1 MARDGYTF
9 ETLVINTGE
18 ALKANIN
25 TVEGQEEF
33 LRSSLPVP
41 QETPEDLRAVFDKM
55 FPGQNL
61 IISDPATI
69 EMRRQNHLNTFNT
82 YVRLAAEYGV
92 VRRNPGHPRYL
103 GTLYKFETDQGA
115 IDYNNH
121 LREAF
126 DKNDF
131 KEVGRLYAEHILN
144 LPSVDPGTIANLSPE
159 EAPGMLRELYPLY
172 VAVAESVRFLKDK
185 DEPSV
190 SIKAGMSEESLAR
203 LKELSKLD
211 SLFTSLKTRCD
222 EMFTPYH
229 VYLDTSKI
237 AYTQAN
243 YMALSSPPQ
252 GLSWDLTQHLEKM
265 GSNIL
270 FVANGFG
277 DDTKRLLEDAGVD
290 AENAVA
296 WDFCGNSYRV
306 SDKRGYDCGE
316 VYRRGEPVFCT
327 VGNQLKAFKAD
338 GETIV
343 EVQPE
348 KALENCFKT
357 TLTTVIKETDDLM
370 NGSVAAPIWMFTG
383 SSQYRGM
390 QKAYAAYQKLV
401 GGEPTAEK
409 LKDPKAK
416 NALDALESAAKAYFE
431 LKGVNLNDFPDY
443 NTFTWRSPLAENM
456 SERELARMMSAY
468 QVLNTYNLTA
478 GAVKTHEDLS
488 KYPAYKEPLPVQRP
502 HGELVREGNAKILQS
517 GFLNERVKPAGNS
530 SVNVGETLRQEIKI
544 ALIDPTNGLLN
555 KKFFTTQDRQA
566 AEDVLAKAVILSM
579 ISSGRKAATPSAI
592 EVSYEKNAAGTMDQ
606 IKKSEAFQNEK
617 GKFISPD
624 GLRNF
629 LANNRQAEVNKSLS
643 RSAVKQQAAA
653 NAEVQP
659 QPRKNM
665 ELNANAP
672 QQSQQPVQPVSVPG
686 FGG

>member
-9 ETLVINTGE
+9 ETLVINAGE
-18 ALKANIN
+18 ALKSNIN

-92 VRRNPGHPRYL
+92 VKRNPGHPRYL

-243 YMALSSPPQ
+243 YMALSSPPH
-252 GLSWDLTQHLEKM
+252 GLSWDLTQQLEKM

-348 KALENCFKT
+348 KALDSIFKT
-357 TLTTVIKETDDLM
+357 TLTTTIKETDDLM
-370 NGSVAAPIWMFTG
+370 NGSTAAPIWMFTG
-383 SSQYRGM
+383 SSQYRRM

-409 LKDPKAK
+409 LKDPKVK
-416 NALDALESAAKAYFE
+416 DALEELKPAAEAYFK
-431 LKGVNLNDFPDY
+431 LKGVELKDYPDF
-443 NTFTWRSPLAENM
+443 NTFYDKWPSFDGM
-456 SERELARMMSAY
+456 SDRALARMMSAY
-468 QVLNTYNLTA
+468 KVLNTYNLTA
-478 GAVKTHEDLS
+478 GAAKTHEDLS
-488 KYPAYKEPLPVQRP
+488 KYPAYKEPLPVKRP
-502 HGELVREGNAKILQS
+502 HDELVRENTAKILES
-517 GFLNERVKPAGNS
+517 DFLNERVKPAGNS
-530 SVNVGETLRQEIKI
+530 NVGEKLRQEIKT
-544 ALIDPTNGLLN
+544 ALIEPTDGLLS
-555 KKFFTTQDRQA
+555 KKFFTTQDRQV

-579 ISSGRKAATPSAI
+579 ISSGRKAASPSAI
-592 EVSYEKNAAGTMDQ
+592 EVSYERNAAGTMDL

-629 LANNRQAEVNKSLS
+629 LANNRQAEVNKSIS
-643 RSAVKQQAAA
+643 RSAVKQQAAE

-659 QPRKNM
+659 QPQKNM

-672 QQSQQPVQPVSVPG
+672 QQSRQPVQPGSIPG
-686 FGG
+686 IGG